1 MDYRY
6 LKNIRNLNAFFRGAT
21 SSEIKSILEKL
32 TALYENVKSQEEAV
46 LKKKQEREAFLS
58 SVLNSLDSHNYTIDD
73 LAALKG
79 LKTNKA
85 KMKPRYEY
93 VDLNGE
99 TQYWSGQGKIPKEMK
114 KVMDRDSITDKKH
127 YLIQDE
133 ED

>member
-1 MDYRY
+1 M
-6 LKNIRNLNAFFRGAT
+6 KKT
-21 SSEIKSILEKL
+21 
-32 TALYENVKSQEEAV
+32 
-46 LKKKQEREAFLS
+46 KKQEREAFLS

>member
-32 TALYENVKSQEEAV
+32 TTLYENVKSQEEAV
-46 LKKKQEREAFLS
+46 LKEKQEREAFLS

-99 TQYWSGQGKIPKEMK
+99 TQYCSGSKSNQTVYGH
-114 KVMDRDSITDKKH
+114 SI
-127 YLIQDE
+127 YVRNSRYSSCRFCFR
-133 ED
+133 

>member
-46 LKKKQEREAFLS
+46 LKEKQEREAFLS

-99 TQYWSGQGKIPKEMK
+99 TQYLS
-114 KVMDRDSITDKKH
+114 
-127 YLIQDE
+127 LIHI
-133 ED
+133 